1 MTLLW
6 GSGRWQESQTPP
18 HLCPALDSKGGGNGL
33 LWLTTLRGHL
43 GRRASLW
50 AFPDP
55 FCRESGRGLGDGT
68 RPESLP
74 SMPRVTARVE
84 TQLPL
89 PSLPSHSPRVRSL
102 GFCSVILRRPVNQT
116 STAQSEPPGRGEQ
129 VEGRLQNW
137 LWLGQAA

>member
-1 MTLLW
+1 M
-6 GSGRWQESQTPP
+6 G
-18 HLCPALDSKGGGNGL
+18 LDSTVGL
-33 LWLTTLRGHL
+33 RQMAGITDPSTLMPSSGFQAGMAFWLTTLRGPL
-43 GRRASLW
+43 GRQASLW
-50 AFPDP
+50 DYPDP

-89 PSLPSHSPRVRSL
+89 PGLPSHSPRVRSL
-102 GFCSVILRRPVNQT
+102 GFCSVILCRPVNQA

-137 LWLGQAA
+137 LWLG